1 MMICCVFNLF
11 YRAIKSVEE
20 LKNGTE
26 LHNTH
31 RIVGQYM
38 YFVHKIS
45 ALLAIHT
52 ILKRFVP
59 RKATCGSAP
68 IRSTW
73 SQRRPVVSRWCGP
86 RSKIFVCATS
96 RCKTLRSYSRF
107 GEKRPTA
114 KGGSGGDGFCRR
126 SSRATVTTWLLRHH
140 AMVLWKTSSS
150 QRTLPTCV
158 PFHGSM
164 MPAEHCYVSHPVGV
178 IVSGRGYMCWK

>member
-73 SQRRPVVSRWCGP
+73 SQRRPVVSRCVGHDPRYSFAQHLGVRLSGATLALEKSDQPQRVVREEMVFAGGP
-86 RSKIFVCATS
+86 REQ
-96 RCKTLRSYSRF
+96 R
-107 GEKRPTA
+107 
-114 KGGSGGDGFCRR
+114 
-126 SSRATVTTWLLRHH
+126 
-140 AMVLWKTSSS
+140 S
-150 QRTLPTCV
+150 QRGCCAI
-158 PFHGSM
+158 
-164 MPAEHCYVSHPVGV
+164 MPWF
-178 IVSGRGYMCWK
+178 SGKPPRV